1 MCVSVHCSLRNAM
14 CCNGPKTTV
23 SFTCLHI
30 LEFVEFVEFVEHEG
44 FVDKGRATA
53 SHHPSLARAC
63 LSANLFYGLN
73 CVQQQHWWHFPHH
86 HYHHHI
92 RHKDNQRGDHSDDHQ

>member
-1 MCVSVHCSLRNAM
+1 M

-53 SHHPSLARAC
+53 SHHPSLARA
-63 LSANLFYGLN
+63 
-73 CVQQQHWWHFPHH
+73 
-86 HYHHHI
+86 
-92 RHKDNQRGDHSDDHQ
+92 